1 MVTTRRWTLWT
12 ALLCF
17 LLVSLHA
24 SAYNRLSIPDVL
36 MEKGGSIDL
45 PVNLENDDQVVALQF
60 TLTVPD
66 GFTLDVNSA
75 RLTERS
81 ADHMLRVKNVQ
92 GNDYLCMVYSVNN
105 TELSGNRGAVMYVKL
120 KAPNSVNEGE
130 EYPMTMTEAVASDV
144 DMNNV
149 LDASSAGTI
158 TIARFP
164 DLVPANVTTD
174 KRQYAPGDHI
184 VVSWTVQNDG
194 QLSTGGGW
202 SEQISLVDE
211 SGTVCMLGTTYYNDI
226 LGPGGIVS
234 RQADIVIP
242 PVPGIHGNVIPQ
254 VRIVPNSDCGER
266 PEAQGNNTIQGTGV
280 QLDAE
285 LYLDLSKYTVEEAAA
300 RPLTAI
306 VTRSGNREED
316 LTVSLISNDSRVS
329 LPATATIAA
338 GQSSVSIPVTLLDND
353 VVDDSN
359 KATITANASGYPRVD
374 AVLTIEDNEFPQL
387 TIAASKREM
396 TEGETNELTVT
407 IPKARQEAVTV
418 NITCNASARFEAI
431 PAVEIPAGETSATI
445 VITSID
451 DNDPALDQEVTFV
464 ASCSGYESDEAWV
477 TLHDNDIPTMDLILT
492 PTTVSESAGPNA
504 IVAKLRRLDHTD
516 THITVYLSDDSQGDL
531 TYPQPIN
538 MAPNITEVNFMI
550 GVKDNQIVDGDRDI
564 NVTAAIYIK
573 SCSCQAHGGS
583 GGSVTKQ
590 ITVTDNDGPA
600 VTITSSRSTIA
611 EGSEATLTIT
621 RNANFDQPLTVTL
634 TGNDDTDLEYA
645 HEVTIPA
652 GQPSVTITLKALSND
667 VPDDDH
673 LVTITAQ
680 ADGYASSTCWVMIS
694 NQTLPDAIV
703 STISLSASEVE
714 VGSDVD
720 VTVTITNTG
729 SLDLPSQT
737 KTVVYLNNNQQVAMY
752 NQAALAPGESAT
764 MTKTITMPAQVGTY
778 QVYAVV
784 NEDHKVKELVTS
796 NNTSERVSI
805 KLFAPFST
813 TLTTDKDVYEPGETI
828 VFSGT
833 VSGNVAEGTEV
844 EVYYICNGLRRTL
857 TATTD
862 ASGHFSV
869 ELLPYFGDMGHF
881 VAGACYP
888 SENLSTAQAEF
899 DIVGLRRASNSY
911 IACDMLLNEPY
922 HTSIVLV
929 NPATVPLHN
938 VRVNVLSQPDN
949 YNLSF
954 TNISEM
960 EGGTTAAIEVEIMG
974 TSVSAQPDWEL
985 AQLEI
990 ISDEGARTTATLY
1003 LYCRNPRGQLKADIT
1018 SINTTMT
1025 KDQSRNYPFY
1035 ITNIGKANTGKI
1047 TLALPNWMKSA
1058 TPAQMPGIE
1067 PGDSAMIILTF
1078 MPTEDMQLNVPRTG
1092 RIGINCENGNGLAIP
1107 FSIEPVSESTG
1118 TVIID
1123 VCDEY
1128 TYNTAEAPHVQ
1139 GAHVVIKHPT
1149 TGAII
1154 AEGYTGENG
1163 KFTATLPEGYYALR
1177 VTADRHE
1184 SYAKYMIVDPGIE
1197 TLKVINLSFQAITVN
1212 WTVVETEIED
1222 HYDIVTTYT
1231 YETNVP
1237 RPVVVIKGPEGVNGE
1252 EMAVGESKLLYFT
1265 LTNVGLIQAEDVV
1278 FALPESNGEWEMQA
1292 LAYTEPFTL
1301 AANQSVIVPV
1311 ILTRLAEEPTLSLN
1325 SYASNYKARFE
1336 ECMAKLAAL
1345 YRWLCGKDLK
1355 DDAALYNLAIKYCGL
1370 TSLIGPGGSSGGG
1383 GGGGGGGG
1391 WPPCPGCGG
1400 GGWIGPE
1407 IVDPPFPFDVDTE
1420 SPFCNPLFTKCFAD
1434 VLNTLIGMIPVV
1446 GQVNAAADIGIDIA
1460 TGNGVDPLSLGSFIT
1475 DVGEK
1480 ATPGN
1485 VGKAFGKVGKALGI
1499 VDMAMMIY
1507 DCVKAALFSTN
1518 INQPT
1523 SSGIDWVDEF
1533 CINGQ
1538 YYVAQVNH
1546 MMGILNEITGDSV
1559 WYNDDDETLLPFWEK
1574 VSETSKE
1581 DFTLENMLPY
1591 KPESVSEE
1599 QLALLIDRI
1608 NNSYPGSTAENRIN
1622 ADTLLYHCEEYVK
1635 YDTMAQ
1641 EKGFENMSDMMSATY
1656 NTAQENLKQ
1665 EESSV
1670 CSTITLQISQ
1680 HLVLTRQAFRGT
1692 LTVYNGHDSE
1702 PIRDAKLTLVVTD
1715 EEGNIATRHEFEIAP
1730 ESLNGFEGGMSLD
1743 AGWTLGADETGVAT
1757 ILFIPTKYAAP
1768 TEDKVYLFGGSFS
1781 YIDPFTGLL
1790 VTRELTPER
1799 LTVRPSPNLVLDYFM
1814 QRDIFGDDPLTEEVE
1829 PMQDAEFA
1837 LIIDNQGYGDAK
1849 NVRMTTHQPEII
1861 ENEKGLLIDFEFVS
1875 SQLNGQDAV
1884 LAMDDDIFTDFGT
1897 IPAHSQAYAQWW
1909 LRSTLLGHF
1918 LTYDVSYTH
1927 VTSYGNEDLSL
1938 LDTVRVHELIHGF
1951 TTDDVLG
1958 NRMRGFL
1965 TNDMPDADDKP
1976 DIIHFTNATEEG
1988 VAMSNATLNRIS
2000 DTEYLLEV
2008 TAGGPGWNYGS
2019 VIDPTVGRQ
2028 KVVSV
2033 VRQSDGKTIY
2043 ADNVWTT
2050 DRTLIDGADWLYENR
2065 LHYVVEISGMTDSY
2079 LISFE
2084 PKPDTELEVES
2095 FDGLPDE
2102 SVYISEPVT
2111 NVTVNFNKPVDASTF
2126 TTDDITLTCDG
2137 KPLNAS
2143 LIGITPLSDKS
2154 FDLDLSQLTYANGY
2168 YVLTVQAAGVKDTE
2182 GFNGSNGKH
2191 VTWTQYMGGVAH
2203 LEVSVEPEGAGLAV
2217 PGSGDYPVNSTLH
2230 MRAQANAGYTFLYW
2244 MSGEEVISRDAEFDY
2259 QLLGDAQLTA
2269 VFQTTSCFVEI
2280 TYNDAHGT
2288 VVGGI
2293 SQVCDYGTVL
2303 ELTAVPADGYE
2314 FCYWLVN
2321 GQLYSDNP
2329 EMSITIEED
2338 MTIEAIFKEIGAPDI
2353 TLPPVLSYDEET
2365 MTLTVQGNGEIHVYV
2380 DGVEVNMPYTFEQTD
2395 EEVTYTV
2402 TATAQ
2407 EPGKEISQTV
2417 TITVTVPAKTVV
2429 PEVTEAPVLIYDEET
2444 LTLTVEGNGEIH
2456 VYVDGV
2462 EVNMPYTF
2470 EQTDEEVT
2478 YTVTATA
2485 QEPGKEI
2492 SQTATLVVTVPGK
2505 VTPPEPKVTESP
2517 AITLVEIALEY
2528 IVIHVEGQ
2536 GTITVWVN
2544 GDEVNLDQNGNYV
2557 LYADDEEDMTYVVTA
2572 TAQEPG
2578 KLVSEPVEMTFSV
2591 PAYNDDTKLNE
2602 MNADKSIVSMR
2613 YFNMAGQEMQQI
2625 DGITLVVT
2633 TYSDGTTSV
2642 VKVMK

>member
-1 MVTTRRWTLWT
+1 MVTTRRWTRWT

-17 LLVSLHA
+17 MLVSLHL

-105 TELSGNRGAVMYVKL
+105 TELNGNRGAVMYVKL

-130 EYPMTMTEAVASDV
+130 EFPMTMTEAVASDV

-149 LDASSAGTI
+149 LDASAAGTI
-158 TIARFP
+158 TIASYP

-184 VVSWTVQNDG
+184 VVSWTVQNEG
-194 QLSTGGGW
+194 QLPTGDGW
-202 SEQISLVDE
+202 SEQIALVDDN
-211 SGTVCMLGTTYYNDI
+211 GTVCMLGTTYYNDI
-226 LGPGGIVS
+226 LGPGGSVS

-242 PVPGIHGNVIPQ
+242 QVPGIHGNAVPQ
-254 VRIVPNSDCGER
+254 VRIIPNSNCGER
-266 PEAQGNNTIQGTGV
+266 PEAQGNNTLQGTGV
-280 QLDAE
+280 QLDAV
-285 LYLDLSKYTVEEAAA
+285 LYLDLSKYMVEETTT
-300 RPLTAI
+300 RPLNAV
-306 VTRSGNREED
+306 VTRSGNREES
-316 LTVSLISNDSRVS
+316 LTVSLTSNDSRVS
-329 LPATATIAA
+329 IPANATITA
-338 GQSSVSIPVTLLDND
+338 GQSSTSVPVTLIDNN
-353 VVDDSN
+353 VVDDSD

-387 TIAASKREM
+387 TISASMREM
-396 TEGETNELTVT
+396 TEGETNQLTVT
-407 IPKARQEAVTV
+407 IPKARQTDVTV
-418 NITCNASARFEAI
+418 NISCNASARFETI
-431 PAVEIPAGETSATI
+431 PEVVIPAGETSATI

-464 ASCSGYESDEAWV
+464 ASCSGFESDEAWV
-477 TLHDNDIPTMDLILT
+477 TLHDNDMPTIELILT
-492 PTTVSESAGPNA
+492 PTTVSEAAGPNA
-504 IVAKLRRLDHTD
+504 IMAKLRRLNHTD

-531 TYPQPIN
+531 TYPQPIT
-538 MAPNITEVNFMI
+538 MAENITEVQFMI
-550 GVKDNQIVDGDRDI
+550 GTRDNLIVDGDRDI
-564 NVTAAIYIK
+564 NITAAIYIK

-583 GGSVTKQ
+583 AGSVTKQ

-600 VTITSSRSTIA
+600 VTISSSRSTIA

-621 RNANFDQPLTVTL
+621 RNADFEQPLTVTL
-634 TGNDDTDLEYA
+634 AGDNDTDLEYD
-645 HEVTIPA
+645 HQVTIPA
-652 GQPSVTITLKALSND
+652 GQQSVTITIRALNND

-680 ADGYASSTCWVMIS
+680 ADGFSTSSCWIMIS

-703 STISLSASEVE
+703 SAISLSASEVE
-714 VGSDVD
+714 VGSDID
-720 VTVTITNTG
+720 VTVTISNMG

-737 KTVVYLNNNQQVAMY
+737 KTVVYLNNTAQVAMY
-752 NQAALAPGESAT
+752 NQMALAPGESTT

-784 NEDHKVKELVTS
+784 NDGHKVKELVTG
-796 NNTSERVSI
+796 NNTSERVSV
-805 KLFAPFST
+805 KLLAPFTT
-813 TLTTDKDVYEPGETI
+813 TLNTDKTVYEPGEPI

-833 VSGNVAEGTEV
+833 VSGNVPEGTEV
-844 EVYYICNGLRRTL
+844 EVYFISNGLRRTI

-862 ASGHFSV
+862 ANGNFTV
-869 ELLPYFGDMGHF
+869 ELQPYDGDMGHF
-881 VAGACYP
+881 TAGACYP
-888 SENLSTAQAEF
+888 SENANTTQAEY
-899 DIVGLRRASNSY
+899 DIIGLRRSSNSY

-922 HTSIVLV
+922 HASIVLV
-929 NPATVPLHN
+929 NPTTVPLHN

-949 YNLSF
+949 YNISF
-954 TNISEM
+954 TNIDQM
-960 EGGTTAAIEVEIMG
+960 EGGTTAAIEVEIVG
-974 TSVSAQPDWEL
+974 TSISTKPDWDL

-990 ISDEGARTTATLY
+990 ISDEGARTTTTLY

-1025 KDQSRNYPFY
+1025 KGQSRNYPFY

-1047 TLALPNWMKSA
+1047 TLALPDWMKSA

-1092 RIGINCENGNGLAIP
+1092 RIGINCENGNGIALP
-1107 FSIEPVSESTG
+1107 FSVEPVSESTG
-1118 TVIID
+1118 TIIID
-1123 VCDEY
+1123 VCDEF

-1154 AEGYTGENG
+1154 TEGYTGENG
-1163 KFTATLPEGYYALR
+1163 KFIATLPEGYYALR

-1184 SYAKYMIVDPGIE
+1184 SYANYMLIDPGIE

-1237 RPVVVIKGPEGVNGE
+1237 RPVVIISGPEGVNGE

-1278 FALPESNGEWEMQA
+1278 FAIPESNGEWEMQA

-1301 AANQSVIVPV
+1301 AANQSVVVPV
-1311 ILTRLAEEPTLSLN
+1311 ILTRLADEPTISLN
-1325 SYASNYKARFE
+1325 SYASDYKARFE
-1336 ECMAKLAAL
+1336 ECMANLAAL

-1355 DDAALYNLAIKYCGL
+1355 DDAALYNLAIKFCGL
-1370 TSLIGPGGSSGGG
+1370 TSLVGPGSGGSGGG
-1383 GGGGGGGG
+1383 GGGGWW
-1391 WPPCPGCGG
+1391 WPPCPNCGGGG

-1407 IVDPPFPFDVDTE
+1407 IIDPRPPFDVDTE
-1420 SPFCNPLFTKCFAD
+1420 SPFCNPLFTKCFASA
-1434 VLNTLIGMIPVV
+1434 LNTAISFIPVV
-1446 GQVNAAADIGIDIA
+1446 GTVNAAADIAINIAQHDIPNPVDIGKVV
-1460 TGNGVDPLSLGSFIT
+1460 TDIGKGVSSGAVKDGFKS
-1475 DVGEK
+1475 
-1480 ATPGN
+1480 
-1485 VGKAFGKVGKALGI
+1485 VGKAFTIAGI
-1499 VDMAMMIY
+1499 IETIY
-1507 DCVKAALFSTN
+1507 HCIKAAIFSKS
-1518 INQPT
+1518 INQT
-1523 SSGIDWVDEF
+1523 STGIDWVDEF
-1533 CINGQ
+1533 CVKGEL
-1538 YYVAQVNH
+1538 YVDQFNH
-1546 MMGILNEITGDSV
+1546 AIGILNEITGDSI
-1559 WYNDDDETLLPFWEK
+1559 WYNDDDESLLPFWEQ
-1574 VSETSKE
+1574 VAQTSNQ
-1581 DFTLENMLPY
+1581 DFTLENMLQY

-1599 QLALLIDRI
+1599 QLALLIERI
-1608 NNSYPGSTAENRIN
+1608 NNSFAGSIAENRIN
-1622 ADTLLYHCEEYVK
+1622 PDSLLYHCEEYAK
-1635 YDTMAQ
+1635 CDAMAQ
-1641 EKGFENMSDMMSATY
+1641 ENGFENMSDMMSDSY
-1656 NTAQENLKQ
+1656 SIVQENLKQ

-1670 CSTITLQISQ
+1670 CSKITLQISQ
-1680 HLVLTRQAFRGT
+1680 HLVMTRQAFRGT
-1692 LTVYNGHDSE
+1692 LTVYNGHDSQ

-1743 AGWTLGADETGVAT
+1743 AGWTLGADQTGVAT

-1768 TEDKVYLFGGSFS
+1768 IEDKVYLFGGSFS

-1799 LTVRPSPNLVLDYFM
+1799 LTVRPSPNLALDYFM
-1814 QRDIFGDDPLTEEVE
+1814 QRDIFGDDPLTMDVVE

-1837 LIIDNQGYGDAK
+1837 LIIDNQGYGDAN

-1875 SQLNGQDAV
+1875 SQLNGQDAI
-1884 LAMDDDIFTDFGT
+1884 LAMDDDIFTNFGT

-1909 LRSTLLGHF
+1909 LRSILLGHF

-1951 TTDDVLG
+1951 TTDDVTG

-1965 TNDMPDADDKP
+1965 VNDLPDADDRP
-1976 DIIHFTNATEEG
+1976 DIIHFTNATQEG
-1988 VAMSNATLNRIS
+1988 VAMSNASLTRIS

-2008 TAGGPGWNYGS
+2008 VAGGPGWNYGS

-2028 KVVSV
+2028 RVVTV

-2043 ADNVWTT
+2043 DDNIWTT

-2065 LHYVVEISGMTDSY
+2065 LHYVLELTGMTDSY

-2084 PKPDTELEVES
+2084 PKPETELAVES
-2095 FDGLPDE
+2095 FDGLPAPGIYNSD
-2102 SVYISEPVT
+2102 PVT
-2111 NVTVNFNKPVDASTF
+2111 QLTVTFNKAVDASSF
-2126 TTDDITLTCDG
+2126 TTDDITITCEG
-2137 KPLNAS
+2137 KQLDAS
-2143 LIGITPLSDKS
+2143 LIGITQLSDTE
-2154 FDLDLSQLTYANGY
+2154 FELDLSQVTYANGY
-2168 YVLTVQAAGVKDTE
+2168 YVLTVHTAGIMDTE
-2182 GFNGSNGKH
+2182 GFYGSAGKQA
-2191 VTWTQYMGGVAH
+2191 TWTQYMGGVAH
-2203 LEVSVEPEGAGLAV
+2203 LEVTVEPDGAGLAV
-2217 PGSGDYPVNSTLH
+2217 PGSGDYPVNATLQ
-2230 MRAQANAGYTFLYW
+2230 MRAQANEGYTFLYW
-2244 MSGEEVISRDAEFDY
+2244 KSGEEDIISNDATFDY

-2269 VFQTTSCFVEI
+2269 VFQPTTCFVEI
-2280 TYNDAHGT
+2280 TFDAGQGT
-2288 VVGGI
+2288 VTGGI
-2293 SQVCDYGTVL
+2293 TQVCDYGTQL
-2303 ELTAVPADGYE
+2303 ELTAEPAQGYE

-2321 GQLYSDNP
+2321 GQFYGDSP
-2329 EMSITIEED
+2329 ELSITIEED
-2338 MTIEAIFKEIGAPDI
+2338 MTIEAIFKAIGAPDI
-2353 TLPPVLSYDEET
+2353 TIPPVLYYDEET
-2365 MTLTVQGNGEIHVYV
+2365 MTLTAQGSGEIHVYV
-2380 DGVEVNMPYTFEQTD
+2380 DGVEVTLPYTFTQTD
-2395 EEVTYTV
+2395 QEVTYTI

-2407 EPGKEISQTV
+2407 EPGKEISPTV
-2417 TITVTVPAKTVV
+2417 TMTVTVSA
-2429 PEVTEAPVLIYDEET
+2429 A
-2444 LTLTVEGNGEIH
+2444 
-2456 VYVDGV
+2456 
-2462 EVNMPYTF
+2462 
-2470 EQTDEEVT
+2470 
-2478 YTVTATA
+2478 
-2485 QEPGKEI
+2485 
-2492 SQTATLVVTVPGK
+2492 
-2505 VTPPEPKVTESP
+2505 VTPPEPEKTESP
-2517 AITLVEIALEY
+2517 EIMLIEVALEY
-2528 IVIHVEGQ
+2528 VVIHVEGN
-2536 GTITVWVN
+2536 GDLTVWVN
-2544 GDEVNLDQNGNYV
+2544 GELVVPDENGDIV
-2557 LYADDEEDMTYVVTA
+2557 LQADKEQDMEYVVTA
-2572 TAQEPG
+2572 TAQEQG
-2578 KLVSEPVEMTFSV
+2578 KLVSDPAEFTITV
-2591 PAYNDDTKLNE
+2591 PAYDDDTRVNE
-2602 MNADKSIVSMR
+2602 VNAGMTIERVR
-2613 YFNMAGQEMQQI
+2613 YFNMAGQEM
-2625 DGITLVVT
+2625 DEPHGITIIVT
-2633 TYSDGTTSV
+2633 TYSDGTTST